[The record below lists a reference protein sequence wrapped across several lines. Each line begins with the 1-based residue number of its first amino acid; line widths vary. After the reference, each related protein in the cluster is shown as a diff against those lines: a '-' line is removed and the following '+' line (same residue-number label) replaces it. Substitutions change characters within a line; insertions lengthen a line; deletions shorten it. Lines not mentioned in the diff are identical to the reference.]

1 MCRPLVCCLCF
12 GDTRIPFKH
21 NVGKPGSSPYAK
33 NELDRLCHFDRTS
46 TCDRRTDRH
55 TDTWAVA
62 LSCPGAGHSATRR
75 YLLLTLRVLRLSEP
89 VIDSPTLSL
98 IELNLPHGTN
108 N

>member
-1 MCRPLVCCLCF
+1 MCRPLICCLCF

-21 NVGKPGSSPYAK
+21 NVGKPGSSPCAK

-62 LSCPGAGHSATRR
+62 LSCPGARPFCDKT
-75 YLLLTLRVLRLSEP
+75 LLTTDLTCPPLE
-89 VIDSPTLSL
+89 
-98 IELNLPHGTN
+98 
-108 N
+108 